1 MLCEKCQKRE
11 ATIMVTEIMNGRKRE
26 MRLCSQCAAQ
36 LRTGM
41 GEEFSL
47 SRLLSGILGGYLQA
61 DEPNQIDAE
70 KITCP
75 GCGMTYGEFVRDSQF
90 GCADCYNTFGL
101 LIEQNLKRIQISSR
115 HTGKKPKYQKH
126 GVSFEETVE
135 QIQKEENR
143 TEQLR
148 LLQARLQEA
157 LQEEEYEQAAL
168 LRDEIHALKAEL
180 EQK

>member
-11 ATIMVTEIMNGRKRE
+11 ANIMVTEIMNGRKRE
-26 MRLCSQCAAQ
+26 MRLCSQCAAE
-36 LRTGM
+36 LRIGM
-41 GEEFSL
+41 GEEFPL
-47 SRLLSGILGGYLQA
+47 SRLLSGILGSYLQSNEQ
-61 DEPNQIDAE
+61 EPAEAE

-101 LIEQNLKRIQISSR
+101 LIEENLKRIQISSR
-115 HTGKKPKYQKH
+115 HTGKKPKYQQS

-135 QIQKEENR
+135 HIQQEENR
-143 TEQLR
+143 AEQLH

-157 LQEEEYEQAAL
+157 LKEEDYEQAAL